1 LTRRAAAWLAGVIVL
16 APTASRAD
24 NPIVQTNYTA
34 DPAPMVYDGRLYV
47 YTGHDEDATVNNFF
61 TMNEWRVYSSS
72 DVVNWT
78 DHGSPLRYSNFSW
91 AKGDAWAGQCIPR
104 NGKFYYY
111 VPMTQKNG
119 AMAIGVAVSNSPIGP
134 FTDALGKPLVS
145 TGTGDI
151 DPTVFIDDDGQAYL
165 YWGNPN
171 LWYVKLNADMIS
183 TMGSPVQVTL
193 TTAGFGTRKDTSRA
207 TSYEEGPWFYKR
219 EGRYY
224 LVYPANGIPEQIS
237 YSTSTGPTGPWTFRS
252 VIMPASGASFTNHQG
267 IIDFNGS
274 SYFFYHNGA
283 LPGGGGYKR
292 SVAVERFTYNADGTI
307 PTIGMSTGGPPSNGN
322 LNPYVTTEAET
333 IAWESGIET
342 EVCSEGGMNVTSINN
357 GDYIKVK
364 AVNFGTGAVS
374 FDARVASA
382 SSGGSIELRL
392 DSQTGTLVGTCAVS
406 GTGGATTWATKSCT
420 VSGATGIHDLFLKFT
435 GGSGELF
442 KFNWWKFTPRDPLP
456 DGGAPDAGGV
466 DAGAGGGAGG
476 GQAGQSGAAG
486 RGGQGGGTGGAAAAG
501 GAGGRAG
508 AGGSSTGGANA
519 GGSGGS
525 PGGSGTGGSAAGGGS
540 ARGGSPV
547 AGSTGAAGVT
557 SGVAGS
563 PGTGG
568 SSVAG
573 AGGGPADPGG
583 AGGCSCDVR
592 GGLGGA
598 PNGLV
603 VIALGLLLVQRQRR
617 RK

>member
-1 LTRRAAAWLAGVIVL
+1 MLAGALAL
-16 APTASRAD
+16 APTASFAD
-24 NPIVQTNYTA
+24 NPFVQTNYTA

-47 YTGHDEDATVNNFF
+47 YTGHDEDVTVNGFF
-61 TMNEWRVYSSS
+61 TMNEWRVYSTS

-78 DHGSPLRYSNFSW
+78 DHGSPLRYSNFTW

-119 AMAIGVAVSNSPIGP
+119 AMAVGVAVSNSPIGP
-134 FTDALGKPLVS
+134 FADALGHPLVS

-171 LWYVKLNADMIS
+171 LWYVKLNADMTS
-183 TMGSPVQVTL
+183 YMGSPVQVTL
-193 TTAGFGTRKDTSRA
+193 TPAGFGTRKDTTRPS
-207 TSYEEGPWFYKR
+207 SYEEGPWFYKR
-219 EGRYY
+219 ESRYY
-224 LVYPANGIPEQIS
+224 MVYPANGIPEQIS

-252 VIMPASGASFTNHQG
+252 VIMPAAGASFTNHQG
-267 IIDFNGS
+267 IVDFNGS

-374 FDARVASA
+374 FDARVAAA
-382 SSGGSIELRL
+382 SGGGSIELRL
-392 DSQTGTLVGTCAVS
+392 ESQTGTLVGTCAVAA
-406 GTGGATTWATKSCT
+406 TGGAQMWATKSCDVT
-420 VSGATGIHDLFLKFT
+420 GATGIHDLFLKFT

-456 DGGAPDAGGV
+456 GTDGGAPDAGGA
-466 DAGAGGGAGG
+466 DAGGGGGGGQAGRGGTGGVAGGGAGG
-476 GQAGQSGAAG
+476 RPGV
-486 RGGQGGGTGGAAAAG
+486 
-501 GAGGRAG
+501 
-508 AGGSSTGGANA
+508 GGSSTGGTNAGGNGGAPSAGKGGSGIAGANA
-519 GGSGGS
+519 GGSS
-525 PGGSGTGGSAAGGGS
+525 PTTGAGGSGPTTGAGGSGATTGLAG
-540 ARGGSPV
+540 A
-547 AGSTGAAGVT
+547 
-557 SGVAGS
+557 

-573 AGGGPADPGG
+573 TGGGAGDAGDS
-583 AGGCSCDVR
+583 GGCSCDV
-592 GGLGGA
+592 GGGS
-598 PNGLV
+598 PDGLV
-603 VIALGLLLVQRQRR
+603 VIALGLLLVQRRR
-617 RK
+617 RRQLADARAERSAADAA

>member
-1 LTRRAAAWLAGVIVL
+1 MRASLLTRRAGTLLASVL
-16 APTASRAD
+16 AMTPAASFAD

-34 DPAPMVYDGRLYV
+34 DPAPMVHGGRLYV
-47 YTGHDEDATVNNFF
+47 YTGHDEDTTVNNFF
-61 TMNEWRVYSSS
+61 TMNEWRVYSTT

-119 AMAIGVAVSNSPIGP
+119 AMAIGVGVSNSPTGP
-134 FTDALGKPLVS
+134 FTDALGKPLVT

-171 LWYVKLNADMIS
+171 LWYVRLNQDMLS
-183 TMGSPVQVTL
+183 YTGSPVQVSL
-193 TTAGFGTRKDTSRA
+193 TTAGFGTRKDTSRPS
-207 TSYEEGPWFYKR
+207 SYEEGPWFYKR
-219 EGRYY
+219 DGRYY

-252 VIMPASGASFTNHQG
+252 VIMPAAGASFTNHQG
-267 IIDFNGS
+267 IVDFNGS

-292 SVAVERFTYNADGTI
+292 SVAVERFSYNADGTI

-342 EVCSEGGMNVTSINN
+342 EVCSEGGMDVTSINN

-392 DSQTGTLVGTCAVS
+392 DSQTGTLVGTCAVT
-406 GTGGATTWATKSCT
+406 GTGGAQTWATKSCT
-420 VSGATGIHDLFLKFT
+420 VSGATGIHDLYLKFT

-456 DGGAPDAGGV
+456 DPDGGV
-466 DAGAGGGAGG
+466 SDGGGMDAGAGGASGGGAGG
-476 GQAGQSGAAG
+476 GQGGQGGKAGQSGSAG
-486 RGGQGGGTGGAAAAG
+486 RGGQGGEMA
-501 GAGGRAG
+501 
-508 AGGSSTGGANA
+508 
-519 GGSGGS
+519 
-525 PGGSGTGGSAAGGGS
+525 
-540 ARGGSPV
+540 
-547 AGSTGAAGVT
+547 
-557 SGVAGS
+557 GVAGS
-563 PGTGG
+563 
-568 SSVAG
+568 
-573 AGGGPADPGG
+573 DPGG
-583 AGGCSCDVR
+583 RGARLARRPAARAPGVVVARRAPERAAPRTAVR
-592 GGLGGA
+592 A
-598 PNGLV
+598 PAVAAARLMAAQTPV
-603 VIALGLLLVQRQRR
+603 APLAR
-617 RK
+617 